1 MTRPAT
7 AGAVLALLV
16 ALAPAAHADD
26 TTATPQPQQ
35 PLQPPAVPDP
45 QTTPQPPAAPV
56 RGTPTPVPAFRWT
69 VFGPARRLAPAAG
82 LTPLHPGPAPVQDP
96 GDPVGIATN
105 RTPLHPGLTAGPPAH
120 PTTVPGSPV
129 PR

>member
-26 TTATPQPQQ
+26 TIGTPQPQQ
-35 PLQPPAVPDP
+35 PPAVPAP
-45 QTTPQPPAAPV
+45 PTTPQPAASPV
-56 RGTPTPVPAFRWT
+56 DSAPTAVPVFAWT

-82 LTPLHPGPAPVQDP
+82 LTPLHPGPAALQDA

-120 PTTVPGSPV
+120 RPVSGSPV